1 MFGNLK
7 DKLFGVK
14 KNWSGGLASLFGSS
28 SVDEDFWDELEGT
41 LLSGDV
47 SIELVE
53 EMISDLK
60 TFCKKNGVKKTEE
73 LFSYFVDI
81 LVEKLEAIGG
91 MGEEPAIKGSPSVI
105 ILVGVNGSGKTTT
118 AGKLAAK
125 FKKEGKN
132 VIFAASDTFRAAAVD
147 QLKVWG
153 ERTGV
158 RVVAQ
163 DQGSDSAAIA
173 FDAIQAAKSSETDVV
188 IVDTA
193 GRLHSKHNLME
204 ELAKINR
211 VISREI
217 PEEDIEIFL
226 VLDAIMGQNGFRQ
239 AEAFNQILKL
249 TGVILSKYDNTAK
262 GGIILT
268 IAGRLSL
275 PVRYIGLGEGEED
288 LSPFDP
294 REFVEALLNQNKID
308 NPTDKR

>member
-1 MFGNLK
+1 MFGSLK
-7 DKLFGVK
+7 DKLLGVK
-14 KNWSGGLASLFGSS
+14 KNWSGGLASLFGASD
-28 SVDEDFWDELEGT
+28 VDEEFWEDLEGI

-53 EMISDLK
+53 DMISDLRM
-60 TFCKKNGVKKTEE
+60 FCRRKSIKKTED
-73 LFSYFVDI
+73 LFTHFVDM
-81 LVEKLEAIGG
+81 LVEKLQSVRG
-91 MGEEPAIKGSPSVI
+91 MGEELDLRGDPSVI

-118 AGKLAAK
+118 AGKLAGK
-125 FKKEGKN
+125 FHREGKQ

-153 ERTGV
+153 EKTGV

-163 DQGSDSAAIA
+163 QQGSDSAAIA
-173 FDAIQAAKSSETDVV
+173 YDAIQASKASDTNVV

-204 ELAKINR
+204 ELSKIYR

-217 PEEDIEIFL
+217 PEEDIEVLL
-226 VLDAIMGQNGFRQ
+226 VLDAVMGQNGFRQ
-239 AEAFNQILKL
+239 AEAFNQILRL
-249 TGVILSKYDNTAK
+249 TGVVLSKYDNTAK

-268 IAGRLSL
+268 IADKLAL

-288 LSPFDP
+288 LSPFDS
-294 REFVEALLNQNKID
+294 REFVEALLNHNLVQD
-308 NPTDKR
+308 STV

>member
-1 MFGNLK
+1 MFGSLK
-7 DKLFGVK
+7 DKLLGVK
-14 KNWSGGLASLFGSS
+14 KNWSGGLASLFGASD
-28 SVDEDFWDELEGT
+28 VDEEFWEELEGI

-53 EMISDLK
+53 DMISDLRM
-60 TFCKKNGVKKTEE
+60 FCRRKNIKKTED
-73 LFSYFVDI
+73 LFAYFVDM
-81 LVEKLEAIGG
+81 LVEKLQSVKG
-91 MGEEPAIKGSPSVI
+91 MGEELDLRGDPSVI

-118 AGKLAAK
+118 AGKLAGK
-125 FKKEGKN
+125 FHKEGKQ

-153 ERTGV
+153 EKTGV

-163 DQGSDSAAIA
+163 QQGSDSAAIA
-173 FDAIQAAKSSETDVV
+173 YDAIQASKASDTNVV

-204 ELAKINR
+204 ELSKIYR

-217 PEEDIEIFL
+217 PEEDIEVLL
-226 VLDAIMGQNGFRQ
+226 VLDAVMGQNGFRQ
-239 AEAFNQILKL
+239 AEAFNEILQL
-249 TGVILSKYDNTAK
+249 TGVVLSKYDNTAK

-268 IAGRLSL
+268 IADKLAL

-288 LSPFDP
+288 LSPFDS
-294 REFVEALLNQNKID
+294 RDFVEALLNHNSVQD
-308 NPTDKR
+308 STV

>member
-1 MFGNLK
+1 MFANLK
-7 DKLFGVK
+7 EKLFGVK
-14 KNWSGGLASLFGSS
+14 KNWSGGLTSLFGSS
-28 SVDEDFWDELEGT
+28 FVNDEFWDDLEGV

-47 SIELVE
+47 NIELAE
-53 EMISDLK
+53 EMISDLQI
-60 TFCKKNGVKKTEE
+60 FCRKKGVKKAEE

-81 LVEKLEAIGG
+81 LVNTLETVEG
-91 MGEEPAIKGSPSVI
+91 MGKEVTLTGRPSVI

-118 AGKLAAK
+118 AGKLAGK

-132 VIFAASDTFRAAAVD
+132 VIFAASDTFRAAAID

-153 ERTGV
+153 EMTGV

-163 DQGSDSAAIA
+163 KQGSDSAAIA
-173 FDAIQAAKSSETDVV
+173 FDAIQAAKSSDADLV

-204 ELAKINR
+204 ELTKIYR
-211 VISREI
+211 VISREV

-239 AEAFNQILKL
+239 AEAFNDILKL

-268 IAGRLSL
+268 IAGKLSL
-275 PVRYIGLGEGEED
+275 PVRYIGLGERQED

-294 REFVEALLNQNKID
+294 REFVEALLNQNTIE
-308 NPTDKR
+308 NPTT

>member
-1 MFGNLK
+1 MFGSLK
-7 DKLFGVK
+7 DKLLGVK
-14 KNWSGGLASLFGSS
+14 KNWSGGLASLFGASD
-28 SVDEDFWDELEGT
+28 VDEDFWEDLEGT

-53 EMISDLK
+53 EMISELRM
-60 TFCKKNGVKKTEE
+60 FCRRKNIKKTED
-73 LFSYFVDI
+73 LFAYFVDM
-81 LVEKLEAIGG
+81 LVEKLQSVKG
-91 MGEEPAIKGSPSVI
+91 MGEELDLRGDPSVI

-125 FKKEGKN
+125 FQREGKQ

-153 ERTGV
+153 EKTGV

-163 DQGSDSAAIA
+163 QQGSDSAAIA
-173 FDAIQAAKSSETDVV
+173 YDAIQASKASDTNVV

-204 ELAKINR
+204 ELSKIYR

-217 PEEDIEIFL
+217 PEEDIEVLL
-226 VLDAIMGQNGFRQ
+226 VLDAVMGQNGFRQ
-239 AEAFNQILKL
+239 AEAFNEILRL
-249 TGVILSKYDNTAK
+249 TGVVLSKYDNTAK

-268 IAGRLSL
+268 IADKLAL
-275 PVRYIGLGEGEED
+275 PVRYIGLGEAEED
-288 LSPFDP
+288 LSPFDS
-294 REFVEALLNQNKID
+294 RDFVEALLNH
-308 NPTDKR
+308 NPTQDSSL